1 MHSGVA
7 GKIGPMLYPQN
18 FDVIV
23 VGGGHAGTEAAL
35 AAARMGCKTLLLSH
49 NIETLGQMS
58 CNPSIGGIGKGHLV
72 KEVDALGGA
81 MALATDEGGIQFRIL
96 NSSKGPAVRATRAQA
111 DRVLYKA
118 AIRRMLENQPN
129 LWLFQQAVDDLMV
142 EGDRV
147 VGAVT
152 QVGIRFRSQTVV
164 LTAGTFL
171 DGKIHVGL
179 NNYAAGRAGDP
190 PAVSL
195 SARLKEL
202 KLPQGRLKTGTP
214 PRLDGRSIDFSKCQ
228 EQPGDGVPGGMSP
241 AMPVFSFMGKVE
253 QHPQQMPCWITHTNE
268 RTHDIIRSGFDRS
281 PMFTGKI
288 EGVGPRYCPSVED
301 KINRFA
307 DKDSH
312 QIFLEPEGLTTHE
325 YYPNGISTS
334 LPFDIQYALVRSM
347 AGLENAHILRPGY
360 AIEYDYFDPQH
371 LKSSFETKAIGGLF
385 FAGQINGTTGYEE
398 AAAQGLFAGINA
410 ALQAGAKTAWTQ
422 DIWVPG
428 RDEAYLGVLVD
439 DLITKGVTEP
449 YRMFTSRAEFRLQLR
464 EDNADARLTETG
476 RKLGL
481 VDDARWDAFS
491 RKRDA
496 VSRETERLK
505 AIWVSPKNL
514 AAAESERVLGKA
526 IDHEYN
532 LADLLRRPN
541 VGYAGLMSL
550 DGGRYANPE
559 LPVAGVALDAFSEL
573 DPLDLDAC
581 MRGAPLDDASPVVV
595 DAFVASV
602 VEQVEIAAK
611 YSGYIDRQKGEVER
625 AAHYENLRLPADL
638 DYMQVSALS
647 IEARQRLSKLRPETL
662 GQASR
667 LSGITPASISL
678 LLIHLKKGGFRGFA
692 GKLDADTVEGSA

>member
-1 MHSGVA
+1 
-7 GKIGPMLYPQN
+7 MLYPQI

-81 MALATDEGGIQFRIL
+81 MAAATDEGGIQFRIL

-118 AIRRMLENQPN
+118 AIRRRLENQPN

-142 EGDRV
+142 EGERV

-152 QVGIRFRSQTVV
+152 QVGIQFRAKTLV

-214 PRLDGRSIDFSKCQ
+214 PRLDGRTIDFSKCT
-228 EQPGDGVPGGMSP
+228 EQPGDGMPGGMSP
-241 AMPVFSFMGKVE
+241 VMPVFSFMGRAL
-253 QHPQQMPCWITHTNE
+253 QHPKQMSCWMTHTNE
-268 RTHDIIRSGFDRS
+268 RTHDIIRTGFDRS

-312 QIFLEPEGLTTHE
+312 QIFLEPEGLTTNE

-334 LPFDIQYALVRSM
+334 LPFDIQYQLVRSM

-360 AIEYDYFDPQH
+360 AIEYDYFDPQQ
-371 LKSSFETKAIGGLF
+371 LKSSFETKALGGLF

-398 AAAQGLFAGINA
+398 AAAQGLFAGVNA
-410 ALQAGAKTAWTQ
+410 ALQAGAQTDWPQAT
-422 DIWVPG
+422 WVPA

-464 EDNADARLTETG
+464 EDNADARLTDIG
-476 RKLGL
+476 RQLGL
-481 VDDARWDAFS
+481 VDDARWEAFS

-496 VSRETERLK
+496 VSRETERLRSL
-505 AIWVSPKNL
+505 WVSPKNL
-514 AAAESERVLGKA
+514 TAAESQRVLGKA
-526 IDHEYN
+526 IDHEYS
-532 LADLLRRPN
+532 LADLLRRPD
-541 VGYAGLMSL
+541 VTYAGLMSL
-550 DGGRYANPE
+550 DGGKYANPE
-559 LPVAGVALDAFSEL
+559 LANLSAEVGAGPSEAEVL
-573 DPLDLDAC
+573 QA
-581 MRGAPLDDASPVVV
+581 VVT
-595 DAFVASV
+595 
-602 VEQVEIAAK
+602 EQIEISAK
-611 YSGYIDRQKGEVER
+611 YSGYIDRQNEEVGR
-625 AAHYENLRLPADL
+625 AAHYENLKLPLTL
-638 DYMQVSALS
+638 DYLQVSALS
-647 IEARQRLSKLRPETL
+647 FEARQKLNQHRPETL

-667 LSGITPASISL
+667 LSGITPATISL
-678 LLIHLKKGGFRGFA
+678 LLIHLKRSKFKGFVA
-692 GKLDADTVEGSA
+692 PEQEALDVDMAYKATL